1 MKSANINGFSVIRIL
16 QEDVLENKFNWQNEI
31 IITITKI
38 LNENKVQNIFIC
50 KNDEY
55 NKYQK
60 MF

>member
-38 LNENKVQNIFIC
+38 FNENKVQNIFIC